1 MTPGG
6 CHLDG
11 SEMDSLEPEVQR
23 QIKKCSS
30 DRLRFLLAR
39 AGIDPEEIAKMDR
52 RQLLDAVVATWEG
65 KPIFEQLVESSD
77 FETETGLLVSKNKDY
92 EFSLRERDIQLRQLD
107 YQERLK
113 EKAERALFEEQRRLF
128 ETQKFEREM
137 AMRQSEIQRLT
148 TRDAE
153 IARRHES
160 TQSRLK
166 DVLEAL
172 KHALPKQGDL
182 PDISLWYDNLEK
194 ILRLYGVEQDLWS
207 KIVLPLLTNKAR
219 AAISRM
225 PLSDLE
231 DYEAVKKFLLLEF
244 KQTPLF
250 FKAKFDNATKLSDE
264 SHVVLAGRL
273 RSMLNYYVQS
283 RNVHTFDGL
292 LDLIVC
298 DKLKT
303 VLKTDVLDHI
313 VTVEGCKTLT
323 SNEIASLSDVYV
335 ASRPEPKKTTASS
348 ACASVS
354 VENKAQRPTSD
365 GNANAANQNQ
375 SSSAKG
381 NQWMPKR
388 QARKGDKPTFYVKR
402 CHNCRSDQHLL
413 KDCPFK
419 TNRNAA
425 VKPANV
431 NRVSH
436 AEADCDDLPQF
447 VGCESVKADVHA
459 GKHSA

>member
-1 MTPGG
+1 
-6 CHLDG
+6 
-11 SEMDSLEPEVQR
+11 
-23 QIKKCSS
+23 
-30 DRLRFLLAR
+30 
-39 AGIDPEEIAKMDR
+39 MDR
-52 RQLLDAVVATWEG
+52 RQLLDAVAATREG

-77 FETETGLLVSKNKDY
+77 FETETGLLVSENKDY
-92 EFSLRERDIQLRQLD
+92 ELSLRERDIQLRELD

-219 AAISRM
+219 AARSRM
-225 PLSDLE
+225 PLIDLE

-283 RNVHTFDGL
+283 RIACIHSM
-292 LDLIVC
+292 VC
-298 DKLKT
+298 
-303 VLKTDVLDHI
+303 
-313 VTVEGCKTLT
+313 
-323 SNEIASLSDVYV
+323 
-335 ASRPEPKKTTASS
+335 
-348 ACASVS
+348 
-354 VENKAQRPTSD
+354 
-365 GNANAANQNQ
+365 
-375 SSSAKG
+375 
-381 NQWMPKR
+381 
-388 QARKGDKPTFYVKR
+388 
-402 CHNCRSDQHLL
+402 
-413 KDCPFK
+413 
-419 TNRNAA
+419 
-425 VKPANV
+425 
-431 NRVSH
+431 
-436 AEADCDDLPQF
+436 
-447 VGCESVKADVHA
+447 
-459 GKHSA
+459 

>member
-52 RQLLDAVVATWEG
+52 RQLLDAIAATREG

-77 FETETGLLVSKNKDY
+77 FETETGLLVSENKDY
-92 EFSLRERDIQLRQLD
+92 ELSLRERDIQLRELD

-113 EKAERALFEEQRRLF
+113 EKADRALFEEQRRLF

-182 PDISLWYDNLEK
+182 PDISLWYANL
-194 ILRLYGVEQDLWS
+194 
-207 KIVLPLLTNKAR
+207 
-219 AAISRM
+219 
-225 PLSDLE
+225 
-231 DYEAVKKFLLLEF
+231 
-244 KQTPLF
+244 
-250 FKAKFDNATKLSDE
+250 
-264 SHVVLAGRL
+264 
-273 RSMLNYYVQS
+273 
-283 RNVHTFDGL
+283 
-292 LDLIVC
+292 
-298 DKLKT
+298 
-303 VLKTDVLDHI
+303 
-313 VTVEGCKTLT
+313 
-323 SNEIASLSDVYV
+323 
-335 ASRPEPKKTTASS
+335 
-348 ACASVS
+348 
-354 VENKAQRPTSD
+354 
-365 GNANAANQNQ
+365 
-375 SSSAKG
+375 
-381 NQWMPKR
+381 
-388 QARKGDKPTFYVKR
+388 
-402 CHNCRSDQHLL
+402 
-413 KDCPFK
+413 
-419 TNRNAA
+419 
-425 VKPANV
+425 
-431 NRVSH
+431 
-436 AEADCDDLPQF
+436 
-447 VGCESVKADVHA
+447 
-459 GKHSA
+459 